1 MVQDETDVAACGP
14 LAVKA
19 VLRLDSVQRQAL
31 LDDRELPLTGTEFRL
46 LACLSSQPGR
56 VWSRKE
62 LLAAGIAGEA
72 KVLERTIDVH
82 IRALRAK
89 LGDFDSIETVR
100 RVGYRYRAQSSE
112 PAEDGSSCQN

>member
-1 MVQDETDVAACGP
+1 MPDDTEVVAFGP
-14 LAVKA
+14 LGESS
-19 VLRLDSVQRQAL
+19 VLRIDSLQRKAYL
-31 LDDRELPLTGTEFRL
+31 GGRELPLTGTEFRL
-46 LACLSSQPGR
+46 LACLSSQAGR

-62 LLAAGIAGEA
+62 LLAAAIAGEA

-100 RVGYRYRAQSSE
+100 RAGYRYRDQSSAD
-112 PAEDGSSCQN
+112 PEDGATCQN